1 MINEQSRRALA
12 YIMSKTK
19 PEGNKGGADDNDIL
33 IYPTPDGY
41 VRTMTW
47 GKLRE
52 AIDKKVDEAVKQAL
66 EEAGIE
72 R

>member
-1 MINEQSRRALA
+1 MINKRTRQALA
-12 YIMSKTK
+12 YTMSKAK
-19 PEGNKGGADDNDIL
+19 PEGNKGRADDNDIL

-47 GKLRE
+47 GELRE